1 MRGEIM
7 AVKIGQD
14 SEIGEYDSAMQ
25 TLLQLIWG
33 DGFLSP
39 GGADEV
45 AYLLE
50 GSDIRGC
57 KVLDIGAG
65 LGAIDQLLVT
75 QHGAGSV
82 VGIDVDPVLLQQMDA
97 RIARAQLGDRIK
109 GLCVAP
115 GPLPF
120 ESASFDVVFSKD
132 AIVHIPDKVALYA
145 DIHRVLRPGGR
156 FIASDWLRG
165 GTGEYSSEM
174 MEFFRIEGVTYNM
187 ATLEQCAGAVTQAG
201 FANVEVRDRNGW
213 YAALAQRELHSMEGE
228 LRPVIIERIG
238 PERAEHFVANWRQL
252 VVVLRR
258 GELRP
263 GHLKAVKP
271 ARASGI

>member
-1 MRGEIM
+1 MG
-7 AVKIGQD
+7 VKIDQD

-33 DGFLSP
+33 EGFLSP

-65 LGAIDQLLVT
+65 LGVIDQLLVA

-82 VGIDVDPVLLQQMDA
+82 LGIDVDPVLLKQMDA
-97 RIARAQLGDRIK
+97 RIARAQLADRIK
-109 GLCVAP
+109 SLCVTP

-120 ESASFDVVFSKD
+120 ESESFDIVFSKD
-132 AIVHIPDKVALYA
+132 AIVHIPDKAALYA
-145 DIHRVLRPGGR
+145 DIHRILRPGGR

-165 GTGEYSSEM
+165 GTGAYSPEM

-187 ATLEQCAGAVTQAG
+187 ATLEQCGAAVKQAG
-201 FANVEVRDRNGW
+201 FVNVEVRDRNEW
-213 YAALAQRELHSMEGE
+213 YFALAQRELKSMEGE
-228 LRPVIIERIG
+228 LEPVIIERIG

-252 VVVLRR
+252 VLVLQR

-271 ARASGI
+271 AKRSVV

>member
-1 MRGEIM
+1 M
-7 AVKIGQD
+7 AIKIDQD
-14 SEIGEYDSAMQ
+14 SEVGEYDSAMQ

-33 DGFLSP
+33 EGFLSP

-50 GSDIRGC
+50 GSEIRGC
-57 KVLDIGAG
+57 TVLDIGAG

-75 QHGAGSV
+75 KHGAGSV
-82 VGIDVDPVLLQQMDA
+82 VGIDVDPVLLRQMDA
-97 RIARAQLGDRIK
+97 RIARAQLSDRIK
-109 GLCVAP
+109 SRCVTP

-120 ESASFDVVFSKD
+120 ESGSFDVVFSKD
-132 AIVHIPDKVALYA
+132 SIVHIPDKAALYA

-165 GTGEYSSEM
+165 GTGAYSAEMLEY
-174 MEFFRIEGVTYNM
+174 FRLEGITYNM
-187 ATLEQCAGAVTQAG
+187 ATLDECAAAVRQAG
-201 FANVEVRDRNGW
+201 FVGVEIRDRNEW
-213 YAALAQRELHSMEGE
+213 YFALAQRELEAMQGD
-228 LRPVIIERIG
+228 LKPMIVERIG
-238 PERAEHFVANWRQL
+238 AERAEHFVANWRQL
-252 VVVLRR
+252 VLVLRR

-271 ARASGI
+271 AP

>member
-1 MRGEIM
+1 MG
-7 AVKIGQD
+7 VKIDQD
-14 SEIGEYDSAMQ
+14 SEVGEYDSAMQ

-33 DGFLSP
+33 EGFLSP

-57 KVLDIGAG
+57 KLLDIGAG
-65 LGAIDQLLVT
+65 LGAIDQLLVA

-82 VGIDVDPVLLQQMDA
+82 VGVDVDPGLLKQMDA
-97 RIARAQLGDRIK
+97 RIARAQLSDRITSR
-109 GLCVAP
+109 CVTP

-120 ESASFDVVFSKD
+120 ESDSFDVVFSKD
-132 AIVHIPDKVALYA
+132 AIVHIPDKAALYA
-145 DIHRVLRPGGR
+145 DLYRILRPGGR

-165 GTGEYSSEM
+165 GTGAYSAEM
-174 MEFFRIEGVTYNM
+174 MEYFRLEGITYNM
-187 ATLEQCAGAVTQAG
+187 ATLEQCAVAVEQAG
-201 FANVEVRDRNGW
+201 FVDVEVRDRNEW
-213 YAALAQRELHSMEGE
+213 YCALAQRELKSMEGE

-238 PERAEHFVANWRQL
+238 PERAEHFVVNWRQL
-252 VVVLRR
+252 VTVLRL
-258 GELRP
+258 GDLRP

-271 ARASGI
+271 AS

>member
-1 MRGEIM
+1 MG
-7 AVKIGQD
+7 VKIDQE
-14 SEIGEYDSAMQ
+14 SEVGEYDSAMQ

-33 DGFLSP
+33 EGFMSP
-39 GGADEV
+39 GGAAEV

-75 QHGAGSV
+75 QHGAASV
-82 VGIDVDPVLLQQMDA
+82 VGIDVDPVLLKQMDA
-97 RIARAQLGDRIK
+97 RIARTQLADRITSR
-109 GLCVAP
+109 CVAP

-120 ESASFDVVFSKD
+120 ESESFDVVFSKD
-132 AIVHIPDKVALYA
+132 SILHIPDKAALYA
-145 DIHRVLRPGGR
+145 DIHRILRPGGR

-165 GTGEYSSEM
+165 GTGAYSAEM
-174 MEFFRIEGVTYNM
+174 MEYFRLEGVTYNM
-187 ATLEQCAGAVTQAG
+187 VTLGECAVAVKRAG
-201 FANVEVRDRNGW
+201 FVDVEVRDRNEW
-213 YAALAQRELHSMEGE
+213 YFALAQRELKSMEGD
-228 LRPVIIERIG
+228 LKPVIVERIG
-238 PERAEHFVANWRQL
+238 PDRAEHYIANWRQL
-252 VVVLRR
+252 VLVLRR

-271 ARASGI
+271 AK